1 MVGGLTERKITMTFA
16 ENSALAARGDK
27 RAFAEISSSVSRQ
40 MYFIAYYTL
49 KTRKDAEKAVMSTLN
64 EAFSKYVTPQEAS
77 RFCAVLIKLLSARII
92 ARLKE
97 YKVSGVVVAYDPYN
111 VRPDENGLDLK
122 QEFNRL
128 TDLERLC
135 MSIWAVS
142 AYSEKEISV
151 ITGIREDVVEQK
163 LESAEKKLTA
173 KIYRY
178 L

>member
-1 MVGGLTERKITMTFA
+1 MTFA
-16 ENSALAARGDK
+16 ENSVLAARGDK
-27 RAFAEISSSVSRQ
+27 RAFADMCRAVGKQ
-40 MYFIAYYTL
+40 MYYIAYYTL
-49 KTRKDAEKAVMSTLN
+49 KTRKDAEKIVIATLS
-64 EAFSKYVTPQEAS
+64 EACMKYTKPQEEG
-77 RFCAVLIKLLSARII
+77 RFCAVLIKLLSSKIV

-111 VRPDENGLDLK
+111 VKPDENGLDLK

-142 AYSEKEISV
+142 AYSPREISV
-151 ITGIREDVVEQK
+151 LTGIKEDVVEQK
-163 LESAEKKLTA
+163 LDTAEKKLTV
-173 KIYRY
+173 KIYKY